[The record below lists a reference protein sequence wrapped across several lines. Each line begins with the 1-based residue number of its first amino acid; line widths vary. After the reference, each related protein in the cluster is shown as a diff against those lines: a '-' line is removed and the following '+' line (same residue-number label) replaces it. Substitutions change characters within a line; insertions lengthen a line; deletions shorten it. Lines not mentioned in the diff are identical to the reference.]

1 MMLVW
6 LQRLAIALLLVLV
19 AIQLFEPARTNP
31 QIDPKR
37 EIHANLAVDPAV
49 ASVLRRSCNDC
60 HSHRTVW
67 PWYSHVAP
75 VSWLVVSDVNQ
86 GRKGLNFSDWA
97 GYRPEEQQ
105 KQLAQICKEVSE
117 GEMPGLS
124 YTLMHRHAKLS
135 TDDVTAICRWTR
147 TSVQNVSAA
156 TGEE

>member
-1 MMLVW
+1 MLVW
-6 LQRLAIALLLVLV
+6 LKRLAIALLLVLV
-19 AIQLFEPARTNP
+19 AIQILQPARTNP
-31 QIDPKR
+31 QIDPRR
-37 EIHANLAVDPAV
+37 EILANLAVDPAV
-49 ASVLRRSCNDC
+49 ASVFQRSCNDC

-75 VSWLVVSDVNQ
+75 VSWLVVADVSQ
-86 GRKGLNFSDWA
+86 GRKVLNLSEWTA
-97 GYRPEEQQ
+97 YRPEEQQ
-105 KQLAQICKEVSE
+105 KQLSEICKEVSE